1 MLQVICIVKARELVE
16 KYVDECIKKAGAG
29 YVKIHY
35 TDVIAAT
42 RVAPTVAIRRLREVC
57 KEKGGEY
64 ISGTCIIYVKQG

>member
-1 MLQVICIVKARELVE
+1 MKARELVE

-42 RVAPTVAIRRLREVC
+42 KVAPTVAIRRLRDVC
-57 KEKGGEY
+57 KERGGIY
-64 ISGTCIIYVKQG
+64 ISGTCIIYVRG

>member
-1 MLQVICIVKARELVE
+1 MKARELVE

-42 RVAPTVAIRRLREVC
+42 KVAPTVAIRRLRDVC
-57 KEKGGEY
+57 KERGGVY
-64 ISGTCIIYVKQG
+64 ISGTCIIYVRG